1 MILMIILITM
11 MIKSLI
17 ALPLFHLFHSFRSIS
32 LLSLYPLPNPSILGW
47 FPEVV
52 SIAQDVLCEEQ
63 STGADGEADNGLR
76 DPDGTFLSIAVNFE
90 FFSFLTTLL
99 CSVQLVYSA

>member
-1 MILMIILITM
+1 M
-11 MIKSLI
+11 
-17 ALPLFHLFHSFRSIS
+17 
-32 LLSLYPLPNPSILGW
+32 
-47 FPEVV
+47 

-76 DPDGTFLSIAVNFE
+76 DPDGTFLFLLIAVNFE

-99 CSVQLVYSA
+99 CSVQ